1 MSDNFEIAQKTVEA
15 FKQKNYAQLLSMPSP
30 SLIDNNQLSPEA
42 TLEFSRQLLE
52 DQTLSI
58 EIKLRMWELP
68 ADQAKRKAASDQ
80 FFQSL
85 NIELTAEDEAEL
97 AEDLE
102 ELLAEGVLSEAQD
115 PLPHPD
121 NQYVFSGSS
130 FTFDFEMKKDG
141 QLILNDWDES
151 QRLEE
156 LMEDSAPWMGK
167 TGLPNTLEHQLLR
180 YLRLELGELL
190 VDEDATR
197 AKDLVFLGRYHR
209 YNATFQV
216 YDYYYIW
223 QATNHEK
230 LYGFIIDEHDIQ
242 GQRFTSISMGNKI
255 KPILKSGYILE
266 YESL

>member
-1 MSDNFEIAQKTVEA
+1 MSDNFEIAQKTVET
-15 FKQKNYAQLLSMPSP
+15 FKQKNYAQLLSIPSP
-30 SLIDNNQLSPEA
+30 SLIENNQLSHEV
-42 TLEFSRQLLE
+42 TLEFSRQTLE
-52 DQTLSI
+52 DQTLYI

-68 ADQAKRKAASDQ
+68 AEQVKRKAASDQ

-85 NIELTAEDEAEL
+85 NIELTAEDEAEFT
-97 AEDLE
+97 EDLE
-102 ELLAEGVLSEAQD
+102 ELLAEGVISEAQD

-121 NQYVFSGSS
+121 SRYVFSGSS
-130 FTFDFEMKKDG
+130 FNFDFEIKKDG
-141 QLILNDWDES
+141 QVVLNDWDES
-151 QRLEE
+151 QRLED

-167 TGLPNTLEHQLLR
+167 TGLSTTLERQLLR

-209 YNATFQV
+209 YNATLKV

-223 QATNHEK
+223 QATNHK
-230 LYGFIIDEHDIQ
+230 NLYGFIIDEHDTQ
-242 GQRFTSISMGNKI
+242 GQRFTCISMGNKI
-255 KPILKSGYILE
+255 KPILKSGYTLE